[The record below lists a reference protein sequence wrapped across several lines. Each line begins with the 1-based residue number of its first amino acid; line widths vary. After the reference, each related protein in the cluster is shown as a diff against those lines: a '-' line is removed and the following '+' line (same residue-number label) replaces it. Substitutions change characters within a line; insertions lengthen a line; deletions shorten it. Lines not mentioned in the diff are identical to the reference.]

1 MPLKTVTV
9 PDVRR
14 VTERRFPMKRTVLIA
29 LCSVALLG
37 AIKYHLL
44 MRIPIPGDGGFDYL
58 TVDQANR
65 RLYVSHGTQVDVLD
79 ADNGTIVGKIP
90 DTRGV
95 HGIAIA
101 SEFNRGFVSDGQ
113 TDDVTVFDLK
123 TLAVV
128 GHVPAGKKP
137 DAIIYDPAT
146 KRVIVNN
153 GGSNNSTIV
162 NAADQKVA
170 GTVDLGGGPEFASGD
185 GKGKVFINLEDKS
198 ETVKIDPV
206 ALKLEKRWP
215 LQPCEEPSAMA
226 MDAASRRIFIG
237 CRNHLM
243 AVLDADTGKVVTTMP
258 IGDHVDA
265 GDFEAATKL
274 VFFSNGDGT
283 VNVFHEDSPD
293 HYSEVDKVTTERGA
307 KTMAFDPKTHKIF
320 LSVAEREGRTIKP
333 GTFHVLVF
341 GR

>member
-1 MPLKTVTV
+1 
-9 PDVRR
+9 
-14 VTERRFPMKRTVLIA
+14 MKRATVIA
-29 LCSVALLG
+29 LFGMALLG
-37 AIKYHLL
+37 AAKYHLL
-44 MRIPIPGDGGFDYL
+44 TTIPVSGDGGFDYL

-79 ADNGTIVGKIP
+79 ADKGTIVGKIP

-113 TDDVTVFDLK
+113 SNDVTVFDLK
-123 TLAVV
+123 TLEVV
-128 GHVPAGKKP
+128 GHLPAGKKP
-137 DAIIYDPAT
+137 DAIIYDPTT

-153 GGSNNSTIV
+153 GGSNSSTII
-162 NAADQKVA
+162 NAADQKVT

-185 GKGKVFINLEDKS
+185 GTGKVFINLEDKS
-198 ETVKIDPV
+198 ETVKIDPI
-206 ALKLEKRWP
+206 ALKLEERWP
-215 LQPCEEPSAMA
+215 LKPCEEPSAMS
-226 MDAASRRIFIG
+226 MDTASRRIFVG
-237 CRNHLM
+237 CRNHMM

-265 GDFEAATKL
+265 GYFEAATKL

-293 HYSEVDKVTTERGA
+293 RYSQVDKVTTERGA

>member
-1 MPLKTVTV
+1 MLLKTVTV
-9 PDVRR
+9 RDVGR

-101 SEFNRGFVSDGQ
+101 SEFNRGFV
-113 TDDVTVFDLK
+113 
-123 TLAVV
+123 

-198 ETVKIDPV
+198 ETVK
-206 ALKLEKRWP
+206 
-215 LQPCEEPSAMA
+215 
-226 MDAASRRIFIG
+226 
-237 CRNHLM
+237 
-243 AVLDADTGKVVTTMP
+243 
-258 IGDHVDA
+258 
-265 GDFEAATKL
+265 
-274 VFFSNGDGT
+274 
-283 VNVFHEDSPD
+283 
-293 HYSEVDKVTTERGA
+293 
-307 KTMAFDPKTHKIF
+307 
-320 LSVAEREGRTIKP
+320 
-333 GTFHVLVF
+333 
-341 GR
+341 